1 MIIQSVFPAVER
13 IFKESGGVM
22 EEGTVT
28 CFCLLK
34 YMFLQQR
41 YMCGIGECVRGIDV
55 DVYFLMDRHTL

>member
-13 IFKESGGVM
+13 IFRESGGVM

-41 YMCGIGECVRGIDV
+41 YMCGIGDSVCSWNRRRCLFSDE
-55 DVYFLMDRHTL
+55 

>member
-28 CFCLLK
+28 FFCLLK

-41 YMCGIGECVRGIDV
+41 YMCGIGDSVCSWNRRSCLFSDE
-55 DVYFLMDRHTL
+55 

>member
-41 YMCGIGECVRGIDV
+41 YMCGIGDSMCSWNQRRCLFSDG
-55 DVYFLMDRHTL
+55 